1 MTDDILGKI
10 DMQETNKSSFY
21 LFRYFQITS
30 LAAIVVILIVAVMGL
45 RSIFLDLVLYEAEND
60 AARVSLAITEYEMN
74 RFFRLNH
81 DNEDSLF
88 ISDEELPKLDR
99 ELRSFLAPFDIVKI
113 KVFNPETR
121 IIYSTDSTIIGRLDP
136 DNEKLSTALSGSP
149 ISKYETKDT
158 VWDLDDEQRTD
169 VEIVETYIPI
179 RSSNGKIIGS
189 FEVYKDVTPALQMA
203 DRTLVRAGAVL
214 TATVLIVFGIL
225 MFVIQRAAHVI
236 NTRAKDLT
244 VINKLLTQEI
254 EERKYLEKEILGVSE
269 KEQRRIGQ
277 ELHDSIGQQL
287 TGISFMSKALGRK
300 LNSKSLAESADAEQI
315 AKLISQT
322 IEQTRGLSRGLY
334 PVDVGENGL
343 ELALKELVTSTKAL
357 FGIQC
362 TLEYDKAVSI
372 TDNVVAVHLYRIVQ
386 EAISNGIKHGKTK
399 NVLIKLASNQEHS
412 TLTVENDGFDF
423 PDEKIKKKGIGMH
436 IMNYRAETI
445 GGSLD
450 IERSPKGGTI
460 VTCVF
465 PNKKHYEKLRG

>member
-1 MTDDILGKI
+1 MTDDIPGKI
-10 DMQETNKSSFY
+10 DMQETKKSSFY
-21 LFRYFQITS
+21 LFRYFKITS
-30 LAAIVVILIVAVMGL
+30 LAAIVVILIVAVIGL
-45 RSIFLDLVLYEAEND
+45 RSIFLGLVLYEAEKD
-60 AARVSLAITEYEMN
+60 ATRISLAITEYEMN

-121 IIYSTDSTIIGRLDP
+121 IIYSTDRKIIGRLDP

-169 VEIVETYIPI
+169 VEIVETYIPV
-179 RSSNGKIIGS
+179 RSPNGKIIGS
-189 FEVYKDVTPALQMA
+189 FEIYKDVTPVLQMA
-203 DRTLVRAGAVL
+203 DKTLVRAGAVL
-214 TATVLIVFGIL
+214 TATVLIVFGVL
-225 MFVIQRAAHVI
+225 MFVIQRAAHEI
-236 NTRAKDLT
+236 NTRTTDLA
-244 VINKLLTQEI
+244 VINKLLMQEI
-254 EERKYLEKEILGVSE
+254 EDRKHLEKEILGVSE

-287 TGISFMSKALGRK
+287 TGISFMSKVLEKK
-300 LNSKSLAESADAEQI
+300 LTNKSLAESDDAEQI
-315 AKLISQT
+315 VSLIGQT

-334 PVDVGENGL
+334 PVNVGDNGF
-343 ELALKELVTSTKAL
+343 ELALKELVTSTRAL
-357 FGIQC
+357 FRIQC
-362 TLEYDKAVSI
+362 TLEYDNAVSI
-372 TDNVVAVHLYRIVQ
+372 TDNALAVHLYRIVQ

-399 NVLIKLASNQEHS
+399 NVLIKLVSNQEHS
-412 TLTVENDGFDF
+412 TLTVENDGLDF

-436 IMNYRAETI
+436 IMNYRAEAI

-465 PNKKHYEKLRG
+465 PSNKHYE